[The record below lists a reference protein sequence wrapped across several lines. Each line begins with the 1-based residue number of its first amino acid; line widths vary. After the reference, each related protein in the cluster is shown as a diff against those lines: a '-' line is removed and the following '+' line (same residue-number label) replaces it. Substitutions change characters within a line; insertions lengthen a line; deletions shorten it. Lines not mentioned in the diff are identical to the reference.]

1 MHKQLFNRTFKIK
14 RKFMTTVFNQSLTKE
29 SDEYF
34 SPPAVLEPHPLWK
47 SEPERSKQQ
56 EMQLD

>member
-1 MHKQLFNRTFKIK
+1 MQKQVFNRTFKIK
-14 RKFMTTVFNQSLTKE
+14 RKSMTTVFNRSLTKE

-47 SEPERSKQQ
+47 SEPERSK
-56 EMQLD
+56 